1 MNIEKN
7 KLLTSEEAS
16 EMLGLQPNTLN
27 VWRATNRYHL
37 PFVKVGRLVRYRLS
51 DINDFIE
58 NRLVG
63 FSPP

>member
-1 MNIEKN
+1 MNIDKN
-7 KLLTSEEAS
+7 KLLTPEEAAS
-16 EMLGLQPNTLN
+16 MLGLQLNTLN

-63 FSPP
+63 FSAH